1 MSNEATS
8 VRAPRRTASGTG
20 QQKKKVDLP
29 PVGEADTIWGRVE
42 FLTEPESPFG
52 DGYSIAKEQELLAEL
67 DAMDEPDKDPRW
79 PRYAA
84 LQDRKERLDK
94 SRLTYRLEQ
103 GAETE
108 VQYIDA
114 NKVRNLG
121 RLVNEGED
129 QMLLHTKE
137 AFRLFMGR
145 RKDPDGKYQ
154 PIIGIKFCAAALR
167 SFWVQTAHD
176 NPYADWALLRAS
188 QGMHQYGRELQ
199 QLTDTHLGKLRQMEA
214 KGLTFTVL
222 KSADPKSVSLQFT
235 SPYGFML
242 AELVVDYDYTVRV
255 IKTAVR
261 KGRLTDAEGYDLIRN
276 MTRRIRGWTEEIGRF
291 NRFLWR
297 PELAK
302 LCRADFLPTADEEG
316 KKRAQAVAAI
326 FGAVPPDIFAGKVL
340 PPHTR
345 RHTQL
350 TEAER
355 ALLVR
360 VGQELAT
367 AEADAAAIDAAT
379 DALL

>member
-1 MSNEATS
+1 MSNEAS
-8 VRAPRRTASGTG
+8 VRAPRRTAQVPS
-20 QQKKKVDLP
+20 QRKKIDP
-29 PVGEADTIWGRVE
+29 PPIGAAETDWGHIE
-42 FLTEPESPFG
+42 FLTEPNSPFG
-52 DGYSIAKEQELLAEL
+52 DGYSIEKEQAALADM

-79 PRYAA
+79 ARYAA
-84 LQDRKERLDK
+84 LQERKERLEK
-94 SRLTYRLEQ
+94 ARLTYRLEQ
-103 GAETE
+103 GANEQ
-108 VQYIDA
+108 VQYIEA
-114 NKVRNLG
+114 NQIRSLG
-121 RLVNEGED
+121 RLVNEAED
-129 QMLLHTKE
+129 SMLLHTKE

-188 QGMHQYGRELQ
+188 QGLQQFGQELQ
-199 QLTDTHLGKLRQMEA
+199 QLAETHLGKLRQMEA
-214 KGLTFTVL
+214 KGLSYSVL

-235 SPYGFML
+235 SPYGYML

-261 KGRLTDAEGYDLIRN
+261 KGRLTDAEGHDVIRN
-276 MTRRIRGWTEEIGRF
+276 ITRRIRGWSEEIARF

-297 PELAK
+297 PELSR

-316 KKRAQAVAAI
+316 KKRAEAVTAI
-326 FGAVPPDIFAGKVL
+326 FGAMPADIFAGKVL

-355 ALLVR
+355 ALLAR
-360 VGQELAT
+360 VGEELAMAEQDT
-367 AEADAAAIDAAT
+367 AEPDAAT
-379 DALL
+379 DALV

>member
-1 MSNEATS
+1 M
-8 VRAPRRTASGTG
+8 
-20 QQKKKVDLP
+20 
-29 PVGEADTIWGRVE
+29 
-42 FLTEPESPFG
+42 
-52 DGYSIAKEQELLAEL
+52 
-67 DAMDEPDKDPRW
+67 
-79 PRYAA
+79 
-84 LQDRKERLDK
+84 
-94 SRLTYRLEQ
+94 TYRLEQ
-103 GAETE
+103 GAQPE
-108 VQYIDA
+108 VEYIDA

-129 QMLLHTKE
+129 QMVLHTKE

-188 QGMHQYGRELQ
+188 HGMQQYGRELQ
-199 QLTDTHLGKLRQMEA
+199 QLAETYLGKLRQMEA
-214 KGLTFTVL
+214 KGLSFTVL

-235 SPYGFML
+235 SPYGYML
-242 AELVVDYDYTVRV
+242 AELVVDYDYTIRV

-261 KGRLTDAEGYDLIRN
+261 KGRLTDAEGYDAIRN
-276 MTRRIRGWTEEIGRF
+276 VTRRIRGWTEEIARF

-302 LCRADFLPTADEEG
+302 LCRADFLPTADEDG
-316 KKRAQAVAAI
+316 KKRALAVTAI
-326 FGAVPPDIFAGKVL
+326 FGAVPADIFAGKVL

-355 ALLVR
+355 DLLVR
-360 VGQELAT
+360 IGNELAE
-367 AEADAAAIDAAT
+367 AEADEPGSDAAT
-379 DALL
+379 DSLI